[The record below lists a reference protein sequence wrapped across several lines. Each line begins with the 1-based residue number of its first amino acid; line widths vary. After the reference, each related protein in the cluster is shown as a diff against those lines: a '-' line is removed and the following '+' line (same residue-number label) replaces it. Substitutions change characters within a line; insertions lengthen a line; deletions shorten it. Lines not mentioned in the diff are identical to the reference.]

1 VNNKKV
7 IIVGPAHPYRGGI
20 ANFND
25 CLAKEYARQGCDVQV
40 FSFKLQYPEFFFP
53 GKTQYEKSDPPKDIL
68 IKSIINS
75 INPFNWI
82 SVAKKIIKE
91 KPDFLIVR
99 YWLPFMAPCLG
110 TICYLIK
117 SKTKIIAITDN
128 VIPHEKRFGDFL
140 LTKYFVG
147 SCHAF
152 ITLSKSVLD
161 DLSRFTKTKD
171 KKFIA
176 HPIYDTFGEIVK
188 KEEAIK
194 ILDIGTG
201 ATCIYPL
208 LGVAVHNWNFVGV
221 DIDLDSLDTAQD
233 IIDDNDLDAHIKLRQ
248 QLDENQILKGI
259 LEDDDF
265 FSAVMC
271 NPPFYKSAEEA
282 QGANKRKN
290 KNLGNSAVRN
300 FSGNNNELWYV
311 GGEKAFLHN
320 YLYESSLYKDKSTW
334 FTSLVSKKENVE
346 SMEKSSKKLGATAF
360 KVIPMSQGNKVTRI
374 VCWKY

>member
-1 VNNKKV
+1 MSQKDKGLHPNNK
-7 IIVGPAHPYRGGI
+7 
-20 ANFND
+20 FNTSYD
-25 CLAKEYARQGCDVQV
+25 FDDL
-40 FSFKLQYPEFFFP
+40 
-53 GKTQYEKSDPPKDIL
+53 
-68 IKSIINS
+68 
-75 INPFNWI
+75 
-82 SVAKKIIKE
+82 IIKNPALKE
-91 KPDFLIVR
+91 FVAENKYGSITIDFSNPIAVKELNKALLFTFDKIALWNFPDKNLC
-99 YWLPFMAPCLG
+99 PP
-110 TICYLIK
+110 
-117 SKTKIIAITDN
+117 
-128 VIPHEKRFGDFL
+128 IPGRLDYIHHLADL
-140 LTKYFVG
+140 LST
-147 SCHAF
+147 
-152 ITLSKSVLD
+152 
-161 DLSRFTKTKD
+161 
-171 KKFIA
+171 
-176 HPIYDTFGEIVK
+176 
-188 KEEAIK
+188 EEDVK

-208 LGVAVHNWNFVGV
+208 LGVAAYNWNFVAV

-233 IIDDNDLDAHIKLRQ
+233 IIDDNNLDAQIKLRQ

-259 LEDDDF
+259 LEEDDS

-320 YLYESSLYKDKSTW
+320 YLYESSLYKDKSAW
-334 FTSLVSKKENVE
+334 FSSLVSKKENVE